1 MKDGLSGLLGIICF
15 ISIGIIEVVTIAKSF
30 QESTSLGIF
39 SLTPPGYFICPFI
52 VGLGI
57 PIAITFGVGLLAL
70 ALADKN

>member
-15 ISIGIIEVVTIAKSF
+15 ISIGIIEVA
-30 QESTSLGIF
+30 TSLGIF